1 MGSSSMSSLD
11 LIWNSLPIT
20 DQVRVLRHELMDTNR
35 RVGEMERKFRKIR
48 PNLCLEVLGV
58 LREIGSLKEWIVA
71 LMYLTVLILFLTG
84 KITLADLKSTFL
96 STHAGD

>member
-58 LREIGSLKEWIVA
+58 LKEIGSLKEWIIGLTLLA
-71 LMYLTVLILFLTG
+71 LLLKGSISP
-84 KITLADLKSTFL
+84 ADIKAIFL
-96 STHAGD
+96 STHGG